1 MAKSRKKPGC
11 LCPIITIAMAHPVA
25 RSDHHSPLRTHKKN
39 LADRVRLSHCIP
51 TPFQSRQIGRG
62 AHRRNPPVLSFHS
75 TSFEVS
81 CGPDHSAKR
90 RPPASPARRCRH
102 RATSYDEVQDSG
114 DTRHPK
120 TTHIYS
126 MPTRSSVATH
136 SPATAWRAFHRC
148 RRSRWMA
155 LRCASG
161 LISLNVALCS
171 QVHGA

>member
-81 CGPDHSAKR
+81 CGPDAFRQAPPPRLSRSTAAAIVRPRMMRCKTAVTLVIQRPHTSTVCPRAPPLPPTARR
-90 RPPASPARRCRH
+90 RPGAHSTAAAARAGWPCAAFR
-102 RATSYDEVQDSG
+102 DSF
-114 DTRHPK
+114 R
-120 TTHIYS
+120 
-126 MPTRSSVATH
+126 
-136 SPATAWRAFHRC
+136 
-148 RRSRWMA
+148 
-155 LRCASG
+155 
-161 LISLNVALCS
+161 
-171 QVHGA
+171 